1 MKHIMFKYGF
11 VMIASLIWLSSCQKE
26 LRTSPSTITDATKS
40 SLAANVGKG
49 APFKVDLQHVYM
61 HIEDAMG
68 NAPSGDATLLFNK
81 NGGQHLPIM
90 TPDGGHQLT
99 LGEYN
104 KMSGYATIKCV
115 NQGTHVV
122 MHLTGLIPNGVYTIW
137 TLVYVAP
144 GFDGVNVPKNRVG
157 FGALGS
163 IDGGANSNAFTA
175 SAAGT
180 ASISVMRPA
189 GKLMTDGSVNPH
201 PNYEIPGCFSDVFEV
216 HLALAYHLNNMA
228 AAPGP
233 PPTWIVQGFFQ
244 IWGSQL

>member
-1 MKHIMFKYGF
+1 MKQIIFKYGV
-11 VMIASLIWLSSCQKE
+11 VMIASLLWLSSCQKE
-26 LRTSPSTITDATKS
+26 LRPLPASTSDAVKS
-40 SLAANVGKG
+40 NKNLNAARN

-61 HIEDAMG
+61 HIEDANG
-68 NAPSGDATLLFNK
+68 NMPAGDATVLFNK
-81 NGGQHLPIM
+81 NGGQHLPVM
-90 TPDGGHQLT
+90 TPDGDHQLT
-99 LGEYN
+99 LGEFN
-104 KMSGYATIKCV
+104 KMAGYATIKCV
-115 NQGTHVV
+115 DKGTHVV
-122 MHLTGLIPNGVYTIW
+122 MHLTGLIPKGIYTIW

-144 GFDGVNVPKNRVG
+144 GFDGVNVPLNRVG
-157 FGALGS
+157 FGALGD

-175 SAAGT
+175 SEAGT

-201 PNYEIPGCFSDVFEV
+201 PDYEIPGCFGDVFEV
-216 HLALAYHLNNMA
+216 HLALAYHLNNTA